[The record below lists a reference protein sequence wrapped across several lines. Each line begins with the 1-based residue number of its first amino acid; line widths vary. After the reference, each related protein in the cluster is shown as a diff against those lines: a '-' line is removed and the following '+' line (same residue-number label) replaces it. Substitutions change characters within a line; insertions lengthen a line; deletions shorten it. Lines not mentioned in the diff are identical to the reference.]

1 MIYTVEIE
9 LDPKTGE
16 MILPFPKELVDAMG
30 LNVGDRL
37 IWEETTFLED
47 SGEYEGFSVRRVSDE
62 TVRSRRGKV

>member
-9 LDPKTGE
+9 IDPKTGE
-16 MILPFPKELVDAMG
+16 MILPFPKELVDALG

-47 SGEYEGFSVRRVSDE
+47 SGEYEGFAIWKQKDE
-62 TVRSRRGKV
+62 EGE